1 MPEAAFATL
10 QAQLLPDAPAS
21 VWAEALT
28 VLAPLTQPF
37 AQAPDRLG
45 LERSFKLTRSG
56 VLAQRFLVAVRR
68 QHVPEDTL
76 LALPHE
82 VSMPAPLQ
90 ALYLRRLPQANF
102 LYLGFD
108 HEAGQS
114 VFKVYLEFPVRLRA
128 HEGGP
133 LLREPGVQA
142 LGFKWSPQR
151 PERHVVTRYV
161 LHPGLSLVEMHDRL
175 PQQAVLADAA
185 AVLAQGLTLAQG
197 RAPDEAFD
205 CLSVSEPGLPRA
217 SVDVNLYPANLR
229 VSAMA
234 PALQAFLRGTGAS
247 DTSCSGL
254 GAHLQ
259 AVGASHLGHLS
270 MGLGRDAQAF
280 VTVYHRL

>member
-1 MPEAAFATL
+1 MPETAVDAL

-28 VLAPLTQPF
+28 VLTPVRHPL
-37 AQAPDRLG
+37 ARAPDRLG
-45 LERSFKLTRSG
+45 FERSFKLTRSG
-56 VLAQRFLVAVRR
+56 VSAQRFLVAVRR
-68 QHVPEDTL
+68 QHLPEDTL
-76 LALPHE
+76 QALPHE
-82 VSMPAPLQ
+82 VAMPAPLQ

-108 HEAGQS
+108 HESGLS

-128 HEGGP
+128 QEGGP

-161 LHPGLSLVEMHDRL
+161 LHPGLALAEMRDRL
-175 PQQAVLADAA
+175 PQQAVPADAA

-205 CLSVSEPGLPRA
+205 CLSVSEPGLTRA
-217 SVDVNLYPANLR
+217 SVDVNLYAANLR
-229 VSAMA
+229 VSAMT
-234 PALQAFLRGTGAS
+234 PALQAFLHGMGAS
-247 DTSCSGL
+247 DTICSGL
-254 GAHLQ
+254 NAHLH
-259 AVGASHLGHLS
+259 AVGAAHLGHLS
-270 MGLGRDAQAF
+270 VGLGRDAQPF
-280 VTVYHRL
+280 VTVYHRR